1 MLPPVRGLR
10 LNNVALAVS
19 DLNAMVA
26 WYESRLGFV
35 VTGRGLLGLKAM
47 MFETDDLEAIT
58 ALLTEH
64 QVDMVW
70 ADQPL
75 SAERRSTLLR
85 DPEGNLIHIFG
96 PMLRHTGDRIRAGP
110 PTTCRRPAAD
120 NLAKLSHDGAGMAHG
135 LQAVAIESFKAD
147 SCHHQ
152 R

>member
-1 MLPPVRGLR
+1 M
-10 LNNVALAVS
+10 S